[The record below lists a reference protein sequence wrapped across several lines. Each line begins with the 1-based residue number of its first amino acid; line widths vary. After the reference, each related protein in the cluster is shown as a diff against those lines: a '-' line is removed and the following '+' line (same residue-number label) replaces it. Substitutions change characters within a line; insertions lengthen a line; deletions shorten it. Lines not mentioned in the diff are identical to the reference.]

1 MKQKVPL
8 GIPDDLPVSPFSET
22 VSKKSPGQGEMS
34 QVGRLVFAVPWT
46 LQTWGWGLR

>member
-8 GIPDDLPVSPFSET
+8 GIPDDLPVSPISET
-22 VSKKSPGQGEMS
+22 ASETSPGQGEMS

-46 LQTWGWGLR
+46 LQTRGRGLR